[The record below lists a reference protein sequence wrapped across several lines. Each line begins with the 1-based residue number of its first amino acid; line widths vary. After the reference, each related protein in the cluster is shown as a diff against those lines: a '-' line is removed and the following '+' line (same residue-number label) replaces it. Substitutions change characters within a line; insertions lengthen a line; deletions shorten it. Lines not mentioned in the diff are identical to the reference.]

1 MSTCR
6 TVLLSVFVV
15 PALALAQS
23 SNIDLFS
30 FVMQDAQLVAGANV
44 TSAKNSPF
52 GQYVLSQIPMGEKY
66 LQGFITETGIDPR
79 SDVTEVVAAWN
90 GAPNTNGHWLIA
102 AHGTFSQSIPT
113 IEVNVLKN
121 GGTITRLPGVD
132 LIEMAQ
138 PGMSSPVANVCI
150 ALFTDGFTDLFGD
163 CTSVYAAVQFGAS
176 SAGPESSVAMKGRQ
190 LRAQEDIWFA
200 SVVPVS
206 EFSSL
211 LPGSSASS
219 GSPLSGV
226 LKSKLLL
233 AIQQIS
239 GGAKF
244 PSAAQGSGA
253 QFSAELLLDSPQD
266 ATSLLNVLNF
276 VVGLLQMNTSNIPA
290 GASIVALLGNL
301 QASVNGSTL
310 NVGLNVPE
318 STLEQLFQQVG
329 QLAMNHVAVP
339 AR

>member
-6 TVLLSVFVV
+6 TVLLSVFGV

-30 FVMQDAQLVAGANV
+30 LVMTDAQLVAGANV
-44 TSAKNSPF
+44 SSAKNSPF

-66 LQGFITETGIDPR
+66 LQGFMTETGIDPL
-79 SDVTEVVAAWN
+79 SDVTELVAAWN
-90 GAPNTNGHWLIA
+90 GTPNAKGQWLIG
-102 AHGTFSQSIPT
+102 AHGTFSASIET
-113 IEVNVLKN
+113 LEVNALKN

-132 LIEMAQ
+132 ILTMGQ
-138 PGMSSPVANVCI
+138 PGMNSPEANVCVG
-150 ALFTDGFTDLFGD
+150 LFTDGFTDVIGD
-163 CTSVYAAVQFGAS
+163 CTSVYAAVQFGAGS
-176 SAGPESSVAMKGRQ
+176 SGPESSVAMKGRE
-190 LRAQEDIWFA
+190 LRAEQDIWFA
-200 SVVPVS
+200 SAVPVS

-211 LPGSSASS
+211 LPGSSAGS

-239 GGAKF
+239 GGVKF
-244 PSAAQGSGA
+244 PAAAQGAGA
-253 QFSAELLLDSPQD
+253 QFSGEVLMDSPQD

-290 GASIVALLGNL
+290 GSSVVALLGNL
-301 QASVNGSTL
+301 QASVSGSTL
-310 NVGLNVPE
+310 NVGLNAPE
-318 STLEQLFQQVG
+318 STLEQLFQQAG